1 MSSDGTVSAAPRGQ
15 GALLLVAVVLG
26 VVLGWLGAKP
36 LSFLGVG
43 NVLIWAIGVVAL
55 GTRPGTA
62 PGKVLR
68 LGLFG
73 FVLGV
78 SFMCFDYSGADALST
93 KLVPFAVIGLFC
105 AACAVALGA
114 LVHVV
119 LSMRAA
125 RRDGSRT
132 S

>member
-1 MSSDGTVSAAPRGQ
+1 MSRVAPTGQ
-15 GALLLVAVVLG
+15 GALLLVAGVLG
-26 VVLGWLGAKP
+26 VALGWLGAKP

-43 NVLIWAIGVVAL
+43 NVLLWALAVVAL

-62 PGKVLR
+62 PGKALR

-78 SFMCFDYSGADALST
+78 SFMCFGYSGADALST
-93 KLVPFAVIGLFC
+93 RLIPFAVIGLFC
-105 AACAVALGA
+105 AVCAVALGA

-125 RRDGSRT
+125 RQDGSRT

>member
-1 MSSDGTVSAAPRGQ
+1 MSSDGTTSAAPTGQ
-15 GALLLVAVVLG
+15 GVRLLVAGALG

-43 NVLIWAIGVVAL
+43 NVLLWAVGVVAL

-78 SFMCFDYSGADALST
+78 AFMCFGYSGADALST
-93 KLVPFAVIGLFC
+93 KLVPFAAIGLFC
-105 AACAVALGA
+105 AVCAVALGA

-119 LSMRAA
+119 LSMRAE
-125 RRDGSRT
+125 RQDGGRT

>member
-1 MSSDGTVSAAPRGQ
+1 MSSDGTGSAAPTGQ
-15 GALLLVAVVLG
+15 GALLIGAGVLG
-26 VVLGWLGAKP
+26 VVLGWLGAQP

-43 NVLIWAIGVVAL
+43 NVLLWAVAVVAL

-73 FVLGV
+73 FVLGI
-78 SFMCFDYSGADALST
+78 SFMCFGYSGADALST

-105 AACAVALGA
+105 AVCAIALGA

-119 LSMRAA
+119 LSMTAS
-125 RRDGSRT
+125 RRHGDGES
-132 S
+132 

>member
-1 MSSDGTVSAAPRGQ
+1 MSRVAPTGQ
-15 GALLLVAVVLG
+15 GALLLVAGVLG
-26 VVLGWLGAKP
+26 VALGWLGAKP

-43 NVLIWAIGVVAL
+43 NVLLWALAVVAL

-62 PGKVLR
+62 PGKALR

-78 SFMCFDYSGADALST
+78 SFMCFGYAGVDPLST

-105 AACAVALGA
+105 AVCAIALGA

-125 RRDGSRT
+125 RQGDSRAL
-132 S
+132 

>member
-1 MSSDGTVSAAPRGQ
+1 MSTDQAVPREPQSG
-15 GALLLVAVVLG
+15 LILLVAVVLG

-43 NVLIWAIGVVAL
+43 NVLLWAVAVVAL

-78 SFMCFDYSGADALST
+78 SFMCFGYSGADALST
-93 KLVPFAVIGLFC
+93 KLLPFAVIGLFC
-105 AACAVALGA
+105 AVCAIAVGG

-119 LSMRAA
+119 LSRRAA
-125 RRDGSRT
+125 RQDGSGA

>member
-1 MSSDGTVSAAPRGQ
+1 MSRAAPPVQ
-15 GALLLVAVVLG
+15 GALLLVAGGLG

-43 NVLIWAIGVVAL
+43 NVLLWAVAVVAL
-55 GTRPGTA
+55 GTRPWTA

-78 SFMCFDYSGADALST
+78 SFMCFGYSGADALST
-93 KLVPFAVIGLFC
+93 KLVPFAVIGPFC
-105 AACAVALGA
+105 AVCAVAFGG

-119 LSMRAA
+119 LSMRPA
-125 RRDGSRT
+125 RRDSSGT

>member
-1 MSSDGTVSAAPRGQ
+1 MSRWAPTGQ
-15 GALLLVAVVLG
+15 GALLLVSGVLG

-36 LSFLGVG
+36 LSFLGIG
-43 NVLIWAIGVVAL
+43 NVLLWAVSVVAL

-73 FVLGV
+73 FVLGI
-78 SFMCFDYSGADALST
+78 SFLCFGYAGADALST

-105 AACAVALGA
+105 AVCAVALGA
-114 LVHVV
+114 LVHLV

-125 RRDGSRT
+125 RQDGSRAL
-132 S
+132 

>member
-1 MSSDGTVSAAPRGQ
+1 MNSDGTVSAASRAQ
-15 GALLLVAVVLG
+15 SALLLVAVALRVL
-26 VVLGWLGAKP
+26 LGWLGAKP

-43 NVLIWAIGVVAL
+43 NVLIWAVAVVAL

-78 SFMCFDYSGADALST
+78 SFMCFGYSGADALST
-93 KLVPFAVIGLFC
+93 KLLPFAVIGLFC
-105 AACAVALGA
+105 AVCAITVGGI
-114 LVHVV
+114 VHVV
-119 LSMRAA
+119 LSRRAA
-125 RRDGSRT
+125 GQDGGGAS
-132 S
+132 

>member
-1 MSSDGTVSAAPRGQ
+1 MSRVAPTGQ
-15 GALLLVAVVLG
+15 GALLLVAGVLG

-43 NVLIWAIGVVAL
+43 NVLIWAVAVVAL

-78 SFMCFDYSGADALST
+78 SFMCFGYSGADALPS
-93 KLVPFAVIGLFC
+93 KLLPFALIGLFC
-105 AACAVALGA
+105 AVCAIALGA

-119 LSMRAA
+119 LSRRAA
-125 RRDGSRT
+125 GQDGGGAS
-132 S
+132 